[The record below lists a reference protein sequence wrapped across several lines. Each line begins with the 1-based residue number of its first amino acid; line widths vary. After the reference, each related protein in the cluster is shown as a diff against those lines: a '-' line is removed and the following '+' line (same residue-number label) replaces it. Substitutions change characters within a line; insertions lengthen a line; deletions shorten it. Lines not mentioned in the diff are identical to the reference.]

1 EHVGVSRCFRA
12 LQRRL
17 TRYPSMAM
25 TLKNHLMSLLVLA
38 PLSLTAT
45 ASPVPESF
53 RDRPLPS
60 SDGKTWIVRSA
71 LLTDFNGGQV
81 LVESRLFED
90 GKGGLVYRFDA
101 QTEATR
107 IYHQAACETTD
118 ATARHGDTTLY
129 GETAAAW
136 SCSGGTNELEE
147 SDAATRG
154 YGPQKNNK
162 GAISIL

>member
-1 EHVGVSRCFRA
+1 
-12 LQRRL
+12 
-17 TRYPSMAM
+17 M
-25 TLKNHLMSLLVLA
+25 TLKNRLMSLLVLA

-118 ATARHGDTTLY
+118 ATVRHGDTTLY

-136 SCSGGTNELEE
+136 SCSGGANELEE
-147 SDAATRG
+147 TDAATRG
-154 YGPQKNNK
+154 YGPKKKQ
-162 GAISIL
+162 